1 METRPRPLPFV
12 LVGVFAVL
20 LIGGIA
26 LSLSSAPPLDQQQ
39 LHDGA
44 TATLSASGFALV
56 DTNSVTP
63 LASGPPAS
71 GGAETVVF
79 RVLYQAP
86 DAVEES
92 EAGPG
97 GETMSIILIGDRRFQ
112 GSGSQWTALPASRS
126 AGAGAVKTILSPLQ
140 SAASATK
147 VTRHGDLYGF
157 VPTSSDRLLTE
168 VLGIRPSQLSSP
180 RLTAVVRAGSLTRET
195 ITATYDHER
204 LEVDLVFSRIGSA
217 PPVTAPPSSTL
228 VPGPTSSTPTAP

>member
-1 METRPRPLPFV
+1 METRPRPLPFI

-26 LSLSSAPPLDQQQ
+26 LSLSTAPPLEQQQ
-39 LHDGA
+39 LRDGA

-56 DTNSVTP
+56 DTNSVAP
-63 LASGPPAS
+63 LPSATAAAGS
-71 GGAETVVF
+71 AETVVF
-79 RVLYQAP
+79 RVLYTAS

-112 GSGSQWTALPASRS
+112 TSGSQWVALPASRG
-126 AGAGAVKTILSPLQ
+126 AGAGAVKTILAPLR

-147 VTRHGDLYGF
+147 VTRHGDLYDF

-168 VLGIRPSQLSSP
+168 VLGVRPSQLSSP
-180 RLTAVVRAGSLTRET
+180 HLTAVVRGGSLTRET
-195 ITATYDHER
+195 ITATYGHER
-204 LEVDLVFSRIGSA
+204 LGVDLVFSRIGSA
-217 PPVTAPPSSTL
+217 PPVTAPPSSSL
-228 VPGPTSSTPTAP
+228 VPGATSSPPAAP

>member
-1 METRPRPLPFV
+1 METRPRPLPFI

-26 LSLSSAPPLDQQQ
+26 LSLSSAPPLAQQQ

-56 DTNSVTP
+56 DTNSVSAAT
-63 LASGPPAS
+63 SGPAAPGS
-71 GGAETVVF
+71 AETVVF

-92 EAGPG
+92 EVGPG

-112 GSGSQWTALPASRS
+112 GSSSQWTALPASRG

-140 SAASATK
+140 AAASATK
-147 VTRHGDLYGF
+147 VTAHGDLYSF
-157 VPTSSDRLLTE
+157 VPTSSDRFLAE
-168 VLGIRPSQLSSP
+168 VLGVRASQLSSP
-180 RLTAVVRAGSLTRET
+180 HLTAVVRAGSLIRET

-204 LEVDLVFSRIGSA
+204 LGVDLVFSRIDSA
-217 PPVTAPPSSTL
+217 PAVTAPPSSLL
-228 VPGPTSSTPTAP
+228 VPGPASSTPTAP